1 MLIYCHK
8 SFYSLQ
14 LHILIP
20 APLPS
25 PSVPVEPTPD
35 PAEACSV
42 DPGHKPHRSGRVFI
56 SSLGRTAVSV
66 FRWPCR
72 TDSGI
77 ELSQIK
83 FYVSRLVDP
92 LLRFE

>member
-56 SSLGRTAVSV
+56 SSLGRVVIGSDRGERLPLALPNR
-66 FRWPCR
+66 FRNR
-72 TDSGI
+72 VVAN
-77 ELSQIK
+77 QI
-83 FYVSRLVDP
+83 
-92 LLRFE
+92 LRESLG